1 MEQQNEEMEIDLMEI
16 FYLLKSRILI
26 IMLVAVLF
34 ALGAGLGTYI

>member
-34 ALGAGLGTYI
+34 ALGAGLGTI